1 LHRVSIGDFE
11 LTVLSDGPYWLDGGA
26 MFGVVPKP
34 LWSKK
39 IQADDQNRITL
50 GLNSLLIRT
59 GDQTVLV
66 ETGIGPKLNDKAKA
80 IYGHEPQLIDSL
92 AAANVAPDEIDVV
105 INTHLHFDH
114 CGWNTYPKDNK
125 FLPTFPRAKY
135 YVQRGEW
142 EHAQEQHDRD
152 KVSYNHPNYNPLVES
167 GQMELLNGPREI
179 VPGVSVKVFPGHTH
193 HMQAVYVISGGK
205 TAVYISDLVPTTSH
219 LDATW
224 VMGYDLDPI
233 ACIDNRKRFYAE
245 AVPNEYLVCFTHD
258 HVRPLAYIEDKG
270 NGKYGYREVAAGQV
284 TEAPVGR

>member
-1 LHRVSIGDFE
+1 LHRVSLGEFE

-66 ETGIGPKLNDKAKA
+66 ETGIGPKLNEKAKA

-167 GQMELLNGPREI
+167 GQMELLTGPREI

-193 HMQAVYVISGGK
+193 HMQAVYVTSGGK

-270 NGKYGYREVAAGQV
+270 NGKYGYREVPAGQV

>member
-1 LHRVSIGDFE
+1 MHRVSLGDFE

-59 GDQTVLV
+59 GDHTVLV

-114 CGWNTYPKDNK
+114 CGWNTYPKDGK

-167 GQMELLNGPREI
+167 GQMELLTGDREI
-179 VPGVSVKVFPGHTH
+179 VPGVAVKLFPGHTP
-193 HMQAVYVISGGK
+193 HMQAVYIASARK

-219 LDATW
+219 LDTTW

-245 AVPNEYLVCFTHD
+245 AIPGEYLVCFTHD
-258 HVRPLAYIEDKG
+258 HTRPLAYIEDKG

-284 TEAPVGR
+284 AEAPVGR

>member
-1 LHRVSIGDFE
+1 LHRVSLGEFE

-167 GQMELLNGPREI
+167 GQMELLTGPREI

-193 HMQAVYVISGGK
+193 HMQAVYVTSGGK

>member
-1 LHRVSIGDFE
+1 LHRVSLGEFE

-66 ETGIGPKLNDKAKA
+66 ETGIGPKLNEKAKA

-167 GQMELLNGPREI
+167 GQMELLTGPREI

-193 HMQAVYVISGGK
+193 HMQAVYVTSGGK